1 MTTVIAINGS
11 PRKDGNTAILINHML
26 AEIERESINTELV
39 RLAGEKIRGCTACMQ
54 CIENR
59 DQRCAFND
67 DIVNECI
74 EKMTIADGIVL
85 GSPVYFSDVT
95 AEMKAL
101 IDRAGFVS
109 MANDGL
115 FKRKGG
121 TAVVVQRRNGATH
134 SLNTLCYF
142 LLSQDV
148 ILPGRQ
154 TVGVG
159 RDIGDV
165 DRDEESIAEAKNAGA
180 NLAWLLKVLDEM
192 RDTWLPT
199 S

>member
-1 MTTVIAINGS
+1 MTKVIAINGS
-11 PRKDGNTAILINHML
+11 PRKDGNTAILIRTML
-26 AEIERESINTELV
+26 EELKNENIDTELV
-39 RLAGEKIRGCTACMQ
+39 QLAGEKIRGCTACMK
-54 CIENR
+54 CIENWDR
-59 DQRCAFND
+59 RCVFDD
-67 DIVNECI
+67 DIVNDCI
-74 EKMTIADGIVL
+74 EKMAEADGIIL

-121 TAVVVQRRNGATH
+121 TAVVAQRRNGATH

-148 ILPGRQ
+148 IIPGRQ
-154 TVGVG
+154 TIGVG
-159 RDIGDV
+159 RDSGDV
-165 DRDEESIAEAKNAGA
+165 DRDEESIAEAKNAGT
-180 NLAWLLKVLDEM
+180 NLAWLLKALGKM
-192 RDTWLPT
+192 RDTHAPCT
-199 S
+199 

>member
-1 MTTVIAINGS
+1 
-11 PRKDGNTAILINHML
+11 
-26 AEIERESINTELV
+26 
-39 RLAGEKIRGCTACMQ
+39 MQ

-74 EKMTIADGIVL
+74 EKMIKADGIIL

-109 MANDGL
+109 MAHDGL

-148 ILPGRQ
+148 IVPGRQ

-159 RDIGDV
+159 RDVGDV
-165 DRDEESIAEAKNAGA
+165 SRDEESIADAKNAGT
-180 NLAWLLKVLDEM
+180 NLAWLLKVLDKM
-192 RDTWLPT
+192 RDTRLPI